1 VSGLTMRLQRGA
13 DGVARH
19 VPAPIVVAAATTK
32 GRKKRVVPDPIKT
45 NGESS
50 AEQLRLVLER
60 LERLHEEKQGILDD
74 IKDVLTEAKSTGFD
88 AKTIN
93 TILKLRRMES
103 HHREEAEVLL
113 ETYLVSLGMR

>member
-1 VSGLTMRLQRGA
+1 MKVLTMRLQRGA

-19 VPAPIVVAAATTK
+19 VPAPFPPAPMR

-50 AEQLRLVLER
+50 AEQLRLLLER
-60 LERLHEEKQGILDD
+60 AERLDEEAQGIADD
-74 IKDVLTEAKSTGFD
+74 KKDLFAEAKSIGFD
-88 AKTIN
+88 TKTMK
-93 TILKLRRMES
+93 TILKLRKMES
-103 HHREEAEVLL
+103 HHRQEAEEML